1 MLHSNWETNRPG
13 LFANIVCCQA
23 PPAPNQLCSIC
34 QVLPAVLRCIECGMQ
49 QFLCTS
55 CDDRTHEKCPTH
67 DRQAW
72 INGYYQ
78 YILPTQTVN
87 AESGEIV
94 NMGRQ
99 IIIRI
104 LCILSTGTKLGGL
117 YKHAGIHLCMHT
129 YHKFQKS
136 IINFQDGTYLII
148 HPMQAC
154 HKKAGSTGILINLM
168 LFNSACY
175 AASAN
180 QH

>member
-1 MLHSNWETNRPG
+1 MKHIIKLCEDAVGKGGAVSQWGRRKEVLHSNWETNRPE

-34 QVLPAVLRCIECGMQ
+34 QVSPAVLRCIECGMQ

-55 CDDRTHEKCPTH
+55 CDDRTNEKCPTH

-94 NMGRQ
+94 NMGR
-99 IIIRI
+99 
-104 LCILSTGTKLGGL
+104 
-117 YKHAGIHLCMHT
+117 
-129 YHKFQKS
+129 
-136 IINFQDGTYLII
+136 
-148 HPMQAC
+148 
-154 HKKAGSTGILINLM
+154 
-168 LFNSACY
+168 
-175 AASAN
+175 
-180 QH
+180 